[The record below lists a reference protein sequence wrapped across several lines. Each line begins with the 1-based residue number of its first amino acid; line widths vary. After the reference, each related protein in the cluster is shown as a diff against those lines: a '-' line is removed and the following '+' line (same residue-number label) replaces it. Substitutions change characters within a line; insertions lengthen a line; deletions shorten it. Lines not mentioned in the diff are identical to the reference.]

1 MASFG
6 FSADDFSIDVYP
18 ENELSVTIF
27 QRLGTQWRYSFGGAT
42 GLDYNALPAIF
53 DLLGIKKKKRPQIF
67 SDLQIMESAALAE
80 IHKSN
85 K

>member
-1 MASFG
+1 MGS
-6 FSADDFSIDVYP
+6 
-18 ENELSVTIF
+18 
-27 QRLGTQWRYSFGGAT
+27 QWRYSFGGAT

-53 DLLGIKKKKRPQIF
+53 DLLGIKKKERPQIF
-67 SDLQIMESAALAE
+67 SDLQIMEYTALAE